1 MCIWRQFRGLYRC
14 IVIVLVDIRT
24 PKHSSDQCRSIL
36 FLILVTDS
44 LIRSSD
50 VVDVASVLKS
60 LEGAC

>member
-1 MCIWRQFRGLYRC
+1 MT
-14 IVIVLVDIRT
+14 VIVSIYNS
-24 PKHSSDQCRSIL
+24 KHRSDQCKTIL